1 MKLKDYLAKLNE
13 RLRKDMPFKENQEIS
28 PQEQRLLRRMTPLDL
43 LGDDSFS
50 RLTEQSYD
58 RRNLETG
65 RSVDEE
71 NDD

>member
-28 PQEQRLLRRMTPLDL
+28 PQEQQLLRRMTPLDL
-43 LGDDSFS
+43 LGDDSFK
-50 RLTEQSYD
+50 RLGEPSYD
-58 RRNLETG
+58 VRNPETG

-71 NDD
+71 DDD